1 MQNFIMMCGLPG
13 SLKSTY
19 AGWLAK
25 TKYQDAEII
34 SSDAIRKEKGYKQ
47 GEIADVFSIVNHR
60 IMNSSHKTVIYDA
73 TNLRRKYRVA
83 LLKNIDAKFGYMV
96 NTELIFMSIPI
107 KICKYFNEQRSGFD
121 MVPDYVYDRMLR
133 HFDLPMFEEGWNF
146 LNVVDIFDLEKD
158 CITYSPFFYDCNNG
172 RLFPEYSSFSIEDM
186 DFDQDNPYHTLS
198 LKEHCNKCFEYVK
211 KNDRYFSGYARSVIE
226 EAALFHDIGKILTKD
241 YHDARGNPSETA
253 HYYGHENVGA
263 YLAATGELDR
273 YIDVSGYT
281 IAQFIAFHMKV
292 SFSWKKNPYG
302 KRTIEEKKYFE
313 VTDLMLLELLGE
325 GDRQAH

>member
-19 AGWLAK
+19 AKWLAK
-25 TKYQDAEII
+25 DRYKDAEII

-60 IMNSSHKTVIYDA
+60 IMNSPHETVIYDA
-73 TNLRRKYRVA
+73 TNLQRKYRVA
-83 LLKNIDAKFGYMV
+83 LLKNIDAKFGYLV

-107 KICKYFNEQRSGFD
+107 KICKYLNEQRSGFD
-121 MVPDYVYDRMLR
+121 KVPDYVYDRMLR
-133 HFDLPMFEEGWNF
+133 HFDIPMYNEGWNV
-146 LNVVDIFDLEKD
+146 LEYANIFVLGRTSIIDPHL
-158 CITYSPFFYDCNNG
+158 FYDDR
-172 RLFPEYSSFSIEDM
+172 RLSLKYSSFSIEDM
-186 DFDQDNPYHTLS
+186 DFDQDNPHHTLS

-211 KNDRYFSGYARSVIE
+211 NNDKYFSEYYRTVIE
-226 EAALFHDIGKILTKD
+226 QAALFHDIGKILTKD
-241 YHDARGNPSETA
+241 YHDAKGNPSETA

-281 IAQFIAFHMKV
+281 IAEFIAFHMKA
-292 SFSWKKNPYG
+292 SFSWRRNPYG
-302 KRTIEEKKYFE
+302 KRTIEEKKYFS
-313 VTDLMLLELLGE
+313 VNDLMLLELLGE